1 VGQPSVGQPT
11 ELTTSRL
18 LLRRWREQDRA
29 PFAAMNADAEVMR
42 HFPAPLTTGESD
54 ALIADLQAHLERHG
68 FGLWALQSRS
78 SRELLGFTGLCFVSF
93 DAHFTPAV
101 EVGWRL
107 RRSAWGHGYATEAA
121 AAALAFG
128 FDELD
133 VAEIVSFTSVGNER
147 SRAVMERI
155 GMTRDAAGDFSHPLI
170 ARDSPLAAHVL
181 YRLTA
186 GDWRARHER

>member
-1 VGQPSVGQPT
+1 VGEPS
-11 ELTTSRL
+11 ELRTPRL

-42 HFPAPLTTGESD
+42 LFPAPLTAVESD
-54 ALIADLQAHLERHG
+54 ALIADIEAHFERHG
-68 FGLWALQSRS
+68 FGLWALEHIS
-78 SRELLGFTGLCFVSF
+78 SGELLGFTGVCFVSF
-93 DAHFTPAV
+93 DAPFTPAV

-107 RRSAWGHGYATEAA
+107 RRSAWGHGCATEAA

-133 VAEIVSFTSVGNER
+133 VAEIVSFTSARNER

-155 GMTRDAAGDFSHPLI
+155 GMTHDAAGDFAHPLI

-186 GDWRARHER
+186 ADWRARHER